1 MKKAIPAAYKKIIL
15 FGDKQT
21 GKSCFIKSLENN
33 PFNEFYSQTKSTDY
47 TRVEILG
54 EKSLFLNVYEY
65 NTYESLNT
73 EDIETNDE
81 DLFVDLLYQCQC
93 AILFLDP
100 ASKDSFGYLK
110 QIVKDIDKVDLPYI
124 TKIILYNKNDIKEKI
139 LSEDEVRQFANEN
152 KIQNVFAYSNITK
165 ENHNAIL
172 DALYTILYENKNDFG
187 VNNVLDVTKYFKNIK
202 KDEAM
207 KKLLRIILLGDSAV
221 GKTCF
226 IKRFF
231 RNEFDINSM
240 TTIGITEESKIIKIN
255 DIICTLKLWDTA
267 GQERFKSLPKNLY
280 RNADGILLVY
290 DVTSRKSFE
299 NISKWIKT
307 ITENINIDKAS
318 KKYPIIY
325 VLGNKIDLRGREVT
339 REEGEKYVKEKEMKF
354 MEISAKMN
362 VNINEVVMDMVWEI
376 YTKKGIETSISIK
389 KEKVEK
395 KKCCS

>member
-187 VNNVLDVTKYFKNIK
+187 VNNVFDVTKYFKNIK

-221 GKTCF
+221 GKTCI

-307 ITENINIDKAS
+307 ITENINVDKAS

-354 MEISAKMN
+354 MEVSAKMN

-395 KKCCS
+395 KKCCN

>member
-1 MKKAIPAAYKKIIL
+1 MKKTIPAAYKKIIL

-221 GKTCF
+221 GKTCI

-255 DIICTLKLWDTA
+255 DITCTLKLWDTA

-307 ITENINIDKAS
+307 ITENINVDKAS

-354 MEISAKMN
+354 MEVSAKMN

-395 KKCCS
+395 KKCCN

>member
-187 VNNVLDVTKYFKNIK
+187 VNNVLDVTKYYKSIK
-202 KDEAM
+202 SDEAM

-255 DIICTLKLWDTA
+255 DIICTLKIWDTA

>member
-1 MKKAIPAAYKKIIL
+1 MKKTIPAAYKKIIL

-187 VNNVLDVTKYFKNIK
+187 VNNVLDVTKYYKSIK
-202 KDEAM
+202 SEEAM

-255 DIICTLKLWDTA
+255 DIICTLKIWDTA

>member
-1 MKKAIPAAYKKIIL
+1 MKKAISAAYKKIIL

-187 VNNVLDVTKYFKNIK
+187 VNNVLDVTKYYKSIK
-202 KDEAM
+202 SEEAM

-221 GKTCF
+221 GKTCI
-226 IKRFF
+226 IKRFC

-255 DIICTLKLWDTA
+255 DIICTLKIWDTA

-307 ITENINIDKAS
+307 ITENINVDKAS

-354 MEISAKMN
+354 MEVSAKMN

-395 KKCCS
+395 KKCCN

>member
-187 VNNVLDVTKYFKNIK
+187 VNNVLDVTKYYKSIK
-202 KDEAM
+202 SDEAM

-226 IKRFF
+226 IMRFF
-231 RNEFDINSM
+231 RNEFDVNSM

-255 DIICTLKLWDTA
+255 DITCTLKLWDTA

-307 ITENINIDKAS
+307 ITENINVDKAS

-354 MEISAKMN
+354 MEVSAKMN

-376 YTKKGIETSISIK
+376 YTKKGIETSVSIK

-395 KKCCS
+395 KKCCN

>member
-139 LSEDEVRQFANEN
+139 LSEDEVREFANEN

-221 GKTCF
+221 GKTCI

-255 DIICTLKLWDTA
+255 DISCTLKIWDTA

-307 ITENINIDKAS
+307 ITENINVDKAS

-354 MEISAKMN
+354 MEVSAKMN

-395 KKCCS
+395 KKCCN

>member
-1 MKKAIPAAYKKIIL
+1 MKKPIPAAYKKIIL

-307 ITENINIDKAS
+307 ITENINVDKAS

>member
-1 MKKAIPAAYKKIIL
+1 
-15 FGDKQT
+15 
-21 GKSCFIKSLENN
+21 
-33 PFNEFYSQTKSTDY
+33 
-47 TRVEILG
+47 
-54 EKSLFLNVYEY
+54 
-65 NTYESLNT
+65 
-73 EDIETNDE
+73 
-81 DLFVDLLYQCQC
+81 
-93 AILFLDP
+93 
-100 ASKDSFGYLK
+100 
-110 QIVKDIDKVDLPYI
+110 
-124 TKIILYNKNDIKEKI
+124 
-139 LSEDEVRQFANEN
+139 
-152 KIQNVFAYSNITK
+152 
-165 ENHNAIL
+165 
-172 DALYTILYENKNDFG
+172 
-187 VNNVLDVTKYFKNIK
+187 
-202 KDEAM
+202 
-207 KKLLRIILLGDSAV
+207 
-221 GKTCF
+221 
-226 IKRFF
+226 
-231 RNEFDINSM
+231 M

-255 DIICTLKLWDTA
+255 DIICTLKIWDTA

>member
-33 PFNEFYSQTKSTDY
+33 PFNDFYSKTKSIDY
-47 TRVEILG
+47 TRIEILR

-81 DLFVDLLYQCQC
+81 DLLNDILYECQC
-93 AILFLDP
+93 AIFFIDP
-100 ASKDSFGYLK
+100 ASKDSLSYLK
-110 QIVKDIDKVDLPYI
+110 ETMKNIDALDLPYI
-124 TKIILYNKNDIKEKI
+124 TKIIIYNKNDIKEKVI
-139 LSEDEVRQFANEN
+139 SEDEVREYANGN

-165 ENHNAIL
+165 ENHEAIL
-172 DALYTILYENKNDFG
+172 DALYTILYENKNDIG
-187 VNNVLDVTKYFKNIK
+187 VNSILDATKYFKSIK
-202 KDEAM
+202 SEEAM

-221 GKTCF
+221 GKTCI

-231 RNEFDINSM
+231 LNEFDTNSI
-240 TTIGITEESKIIKIN
+240 TTIGITEESKFIKIN
-255 DIICTLKLWDTA
+255 DISCTLKLWDTA
-267 GQERFKSLPKNLY
+267 GQERFKSLPRNLY

-307 ITENINIDKAS
+307 ITENINIEKSS

-339 REEGEKYVKEKEMKF
+339 REEGEKYVTEREMKF
-354 MEISAKMN
+354 MEISAKL
-362 VNINEVVMDMVWEI
+362 NINIYEVVMDMTWEI
-376 YTKKGIETSISIK
+376 YTKKGIESCISIK
-389 KEKVEK
+389 KEKPEK
-395 KKCCS
+395 KKCC

>member
-187 VNNVLDVTKYFKNIK
+187 VNNVLDVTKYYKSIK
-202 KDEAM
+202 SDEAM

-307 ITENINIDKAS
+307 ITENINVDKAS

-354 MEISAKMN
+354 MEVSAKMN

>member
-172 DALYTILYENKNDFG
+172 DALYTILSMHIFVFPDPA
-187 VNNVLDVTKYFKNIK
+187 TPCTS
-202 KDEAM
+202 
-207 KKLLRIILLGDSAV
+207 ILLSS
-221 GKTCF
+221 
-226 IKRFF
+226 IL
-231 RNEFDINSM
+231 
-240 TTIGITEESKIIKIN
+240 TI
-255 DIICTLKLWDTA
+255 L
-267 GQERFKSLPKNLY
+267 F
-280 RNADGILLVY
+280 
-290 DVTSRKSFE
+290 
-299 NISKWIKT
+299 
-307 ITENINIDKAS
+307 
-318 KKYPIIY
+318 
-325 VLGNKIDLRGREVT
+325 
-339 REEGEKYVKEKEMKF
+339 
-354 MEISAKMN
+354 
-362 VNINEVVMDMVWEI
+362 
-376 YTKKGIETSISIK
+376 
-389 KEKVEK
+389 
-395 KKCCS
+395 

>member
-1 MKKAIPAAYKKIIL
+1 MKKVIPAAYKKIIL

-187 VNNVLDVTKYFKNIK
+187 VNNVLDVTKYYKSIK
-202 KDEAM
+202 SDEAM

-221 GKTCF
+221 GKTCI

-231 RNEFDINSM
+231 HNEFDINSM

-255 DIICTLKLWDTA
+255 DISCTLKIWDTA

-307 ITENINIDKAS
+307 ITENINVDKTS

-354 MEISAKMN
+354 MEVSAKMN

-395 KKCCS
+395 KKCCN

>member
-187 VNNVLDVTKYFKNIK
+187 VNNVLDVTKYYKSIK
-202 KDEAM
+202 SEEAM

-255 DIICTLKLWDTA
+255 DITCTLKLWDTA